1 MKSLKTRLITIFTAV
16 IFVLTVVLGFIVVN
30 RVGKNLTDDYYDDLQ
45 NFAVEKANYI
55 RSKIDSEIFYIE
67 AIAQD
72 DKIINKDISW
82 EKKADYFEKE
92 AKRAGYMYYS
102 YADKNGNATLFN
114 KKRDTVNV
122 KDRDYYKKAM
132 SGKGAISDVII
143 SAVTKKPTI
152 IVASPI
158 IKNGQIQGVFYGAK
172 EATFLSDIVSKI
184 KYGKTGFGIII
195 NHKGTTVGHANKK
208 LVLSQS
214 NTVEIAKKDSSF
226 KSLADLIENIIS
238 EKKVG
243 KGEYEYKGT
252 KNAAGFSP
260 IEGTNWTMV
269 FGGEI
274 SEVLTDVHSIRN
286 IIIILSL
293 MTIVI
298 GALVTYFISGTI
310 ASPIIAVTKRMNEL
324 SNLDFTIYGNEDA
337 IKYLN
342 REDEIGSMARA
353 LRKMRD
359 NIAEFITK
367 TDESAQQIVA
377 TSEELTATSQQSATA
392 SEEVAKTIED
402 IAKGAGNQAQDTEN
416 SASSV
421 EEMGSLLEQNK
432 EYVEELN
439 NAAKD
444 IGERKEEGFS
454 ILKELIEK
462 TKENNEAATN
472 IYEII
477 LSNNESA
484 EKIDSASSM
493 IQSIADQTNLLA
505 LNAAIEAA
513 RAGEHGKG
521 FAVVADEIRKLA
533 EQSNSFTEEI
543 KKVIGELKIK
553 SQNAVDKMEK
563 VKEINQYQSES
574 VKGTEEKFE
583 KIAYSIDV
591 TNNVIEKLNRSEENM
606 SKNKEKLMNLMQNL
620 SAIAE
625 ENAAGTE
632 EASASIEQQAASIEE
647 IANSSEGLAR
657 IAEELDSLIKKFK
670 V

>member
-45 NFAVEKANYI
+45 NLVVEKANYI

-195 NHKGTTVGHANKK
+195 NDKGTTVGHANKK

-269 FGGEI
+269 FGREI

>member
-1 MKSLKTRLITIFTAV
+1 MKSLKIRLITIFTTI
-16 IFVLTVVLGFIVVN
+16 IFILTVVLGFIVVN
-30 RVGKNLTDDYYDDLQ
+30 RVSKSITDNYNNNLQGL
-45 NFAVEKANYI
+45 AVEKANYI

-82 EKKADYFEKE
+82 EKKAEYFEKE

-102 YADKNGNATLFN
+102 YADKSGNATLFN

-143 SAVTKKPTI
+143 SAVKKKSII

-195 NHKGTTVGHANKK
+195 NDKGTTVGHANKK

-214 NTVEIAKKDSSF
+214 NTVEIGKKDPSF
-226 KSLADLIENIIS
+226 KSLAGLIENIIS
-238 EKKVG
+238 QKKVG

-252 KNAAGFSP
+252 KNAVGFSP

-269 FGGEI
+269 LGGEI
-274 SEVLTDVHSIRN
+274 SEVLNDVYSIRN
-286 IIIILSL
+286 TIIILSL

-298 GALVTYFISGTI
+298 GALVIYFISGTI

-342 REDEIGSMARA
+342 REDEVGSMARA

-367 TDESAQQIVA
+367 TDESAQQILA
-377 TSEELTATSQQSATA
+377 TSEELAATSQQSVTA

-402 IAKGAGNQAQDTEN
+402 IAKGAGNQAQDTEI

-432 EYVEELN
+432 EYVKELN

-444 IGERKEEGFS
+444 IGDRKEEGFS

-462 TKENNEAATN
+462 TKENNEAAKN

-505 LNAAIEAA
+505 LNASIEAA

-543 KKVIGELKIK
+543 KKVIEELKIK
-553 SQNAVDKMEK
+553 SQNAVAKMEE

-583 KIAYSIDV
+583 KIAHSIDV
-591 TNNVIEKLNRSEENM
+591 TNNVIEKLNKSEENM
-606 SKNKEKLMNLMQNL
+606 NKDKEKIMNLMQNL

-632 EASASIEQQAASIEE
+632 EASASIEQQAASVEE
-647 IANSSEGLAR
+647 IANSSEGLSH

>member
-45 NFAVEKANYI
+45 NLAVEKANYI

-102 YADKNGNATLFN
+102 YVDKNGNSTLFN

-122 KDRDYYKKAM
+122 KERDYYKKAM

-143 SAVTKKPTI
+143 SAATKKPTI

-195 NHKGTTVGHANKK
+195 NDKGTTVGHANKK

-214 NTVEIAKKDSSF
+214 NTVEIAKKDPSF

-286 IIIILSL
+286 IIILSL

-402 IAKGAGNQAQDTEN
+402 IAKGSGNQAQDTEN

-421 EEMGSLLEQNK
+421 EEMGILLEQNK

-444 IGERKEEGFS
+444 IEERKEEGFS

-543 KKVIGELKIK
+543 KKVIEKLKK
-553 SQNAVDKMEK
+553 ESQNAVAKMKE

-583 KIAYSIDV
+583 KIAHSIDI

-606 SKNKEKLMNLMQNL
+606 NKNKEKLMNLMQNL

-625 ENAAGTE
+625 ENAASTE
-632 EASASIEQQAASIEE
+632 EASASIEEQAASIEE
-647 IANSSEGLAR
+647 IANSSEGLAH

>member
-1 MKSLKTRLITIFTAV
+1 MKSLKTKMITIFTAV
-16 IFVLTVVLGFIVVN
+16 IFVLTVLLGFVIINKVSKSL
-30 RVGKNLTDDYYDDLQ
+30 REDYYDDLKSLS
-45 NFAVEKANYI
+45 VEKANYI
-55 RSKIDSEIFYIE
+55 KSKVDSEIFYME
-67 AIAQD
+67 AVAQD
-72 DKIINKDISW
+72 DRIINKDISW

-92 AKRAGYMYYS
+92 AKRAGYMYYA
-102 YADKNGNATLFN
+102 YADKNGNSILFN
-114 KKRDTVNV
+114 KKRDTANV

-132 SGKGAISDVII
+132 LGKGAISDVII
-143 SAVTKKPTI
+143 SSVTKEPII

-184 KYGKTGFGIII
+184 KYGKTGFGIIV
-195 NHKGTTVGHANKK
+195 NDKGTTVGHANKK

-214 NTVEIAKKDSSF
+214 NTVEIAKKDASF

-243 KGEYEYKGT
+243 NGDYEYKGT
-252 KNAAGFSP
+252 KNAVGFSP

-269 FGGEI
+269 FGGEL
-274 SEVLTDVHSIRN
+274 SEVLAEVHSIRN
-286 IIIILSL
+286 IVIILSL
-293 MTIVI
+293 IVIVI
-298 GALVTYFISGTI
+298 GALITYLISGKI
-310 ASPIIAVTKRMNEL
+310 ASPIVAVTKRMNEL

-359 NIAEFITK
+359 NIAEFIAK
-367 TDESAQQIVA
+367 TNEASQQIVA
-377 TSEELTATSQQSATA
+377 TSEELTATSHQSATA

-402 IAKGAGNQAQDTEN
+402 IAKGAGNQAEDTQS
-416 SASSV
+416 SALSV
-421 EEMGSLLEQNK
+421 EKMGSLLQQNK
-432 EYVEELN
+432 EYVKELN

-444 IGERKEEGFS
+444 IEDRKEEGFS

-462 TKENNEAATN
+462 TKENSNAASSV
-472 IYEII
+472 YQII
-477 LSNNESA
+477 VSNNESA

-513 RAGEHGKG
+513 RAGEQGKG

-533 EQSNSFTEEI
+533 EQSNSFTKEI
-543 KKVIGELKIK
+543 KKVIEELKRK
-553 SQNAVDKMEK
+553 SQNAVDKMKE
-563 VKEINQYQSES
+563 VKEINQHQSES
-574 VKGTEEKFE
+574 VNNTEEKFE
-583 KIAYSIDV
+583 KIAYSINI
-591 TNNVIEKLNRSEENM
+591 TNNVIEKLNQSEEKMNE
-606 SKNKEKLMNLMQNL
+606 NKEKLMNLMQNL

-625 ENAAGTE
+625 ENAASTE
-632 EASASIEQQAASIEE
+632 EASASIEQQTASVEE
-647 IANSSEGLAR
+647 IANSSEGLAQ

>member
-45 NFAVEKANYI
+45 NLVVEKANYI

-72 DKIINKDISW
+72 DKIINKYISW

-195 NHKGTTVGHANKK
+195 NDKGTTVGHANKK

>member
-45 NFAVEKANYI
+45 NLAVEKANYI

-195 NHKGTTVGHANKK
+195 NDKGTTVGHANKK

-657 IAEELDSLIKKFK
+657 IAEKLDSLIKKFK

>member
-1 MKSLKTRLITIFTAV
+1 MKSLKTKMITIFTAV
-16 IFVLTVVLGFIVVN
+16 IFVLTVLLGFVIINKVSKSL
-30 RVGKNLTDDYYDDLQ
+30 REDYYDDLKSLS
-45 NFAVEKANYI
+45 VEKANYI
-55 RSKIDSEIFYIE
+55 KSKVDSEIFYME
-67 AIAQD
+67 AVAQD
-72 DKIINKDISW
+72 DRIINKDISW

-92 AKRAGYMYYS
+92 AKRAGYMYYA
-102 YADKNGNATLFN
+102 YADKNGNSILFN
-114 KKRDTVNV
+114 KKRDTANV

-132 SGKGAISDVII
+132 LGKGAISDVII
-143 SAVTKKPTI
+143 SSVTKEPII

-184 KYGKTGFGIII
+184 KYGKTGFGIIV
-195 NHKGTTVGHANKK
+195 NDKGTTVGHANKK

-214 NTVEIAKKDSSF
+214 NTVEIAKKDASF

-243 KGEYEYKGT
+243 NGDYEYKGT
-252 KNAAGFSP
+252 KNAVGFSP

-269 FGGEI
+269 FGGEL
-274 SEVLTDVHSIRN
+274 SEVLAEVHSIRN
-286 IIIILSL
+286 IVIILSL
-293 MTIVI
+293 IVIVI
-298 GALVTYFISGTI
+298 GALITYIISGKI
-310 ASPIIAVTKRMNEL
+310 ASPIVAVTKRMNEL

-359 NIAEFITK
+359 NIAEFIAK
-367 TDESAQQIVA
+367 TNEASQQIVA
-377 TSEELTATSQQSATA
+377 TSEELTATSHQSATA

-402 IAKGAGNQAQDTEN
+402 IAKGAGNQAEDTQS
-416 SASSV
+416 SALSV
-421 EEMGSLLEQNK
+421 EKMGSLLQQNK
-432 EYVEELN
+432 EYVKELN

-444 IGERKEEGFS
+444 IGDRKEEGFS

-462 TKENNEAATN
+462 TKENSNAASSV
-472 IYEII
+472 YQII
-477 LSNNESA
+477 VSNNESA

-513 RAGEHGKG
+513 RAGEQGKG

-533 EQSNSFTEEI
+533 EQSNSFTKEI
-543 KKVIGELKIK
+543 KKVIEELKRK
-553 SQNAVDKMEK
+553 SQNAVDKMKE
-563 VKEINQYQSES
+563 VKEINQHQSES
-574 VKGTEEKFE
+574 VNNTEEKFE
-583 KIAYSIDV
+583 KIAYSINI
-591 TNNVIEKLNRSEENM
+591 TNNVIEKLNQSEEKMNE
-606 SKNKEKLMNLMQNL
+606 NKEKLMNLMQNL

-625 ENAAGTE
+625 ENAASTE
-632 EASASIEQQAASIEE
+632 EASASIEQQTASVEE
-647 IANSSEGLAR
+647 IANSSEGLAQ

>member
-1 MKSLKTRLITIFTAV
+1 MKSLKTRLITIFTTI

-30 RVGKNLTDDYYDDLQ
+30 RVSKNLTEDYYDDLQ
-45 NFAVEKANYI
+45 NLAVEKSNYI
-55 RSKIDSEIFYIE
+55 KSKIDSEMFYIE

-72 DKIINKDISW
+72 DKIISKDISW

-102 YADKNGNATLFN
+102 YVDKNGNSTLFN

-132 SGKGAISDVII
+132 SGKAAISDIII

-158 IKNGQIQGVFYGAK
+158 IKSGQIQGVFYGAK

-184 KYGKTGFGIII
+184 EYGKTGFGIIV
-195 NHKGTTVGHANKK
+195 NDKGTTVGHANKK

-214 NTVEIAKKDSSF
+214 NTVEIAKKDPSF

-238 EKKVG
+238 QKKVG
-243 KGEYEYKGT
+243 NGEYEYEAT
-252 KNAAGFSP
+252 KNAVGFSP

-286 IIIILSL
+286 IIIVLSL
-293 MTIVI
+293 MIIVI
-298 GALVTYFISGTI
+298 GALVIYFISGTI
-310 ASPIIAVTKRMNEL
+310 VSPIIAVTKRMNEL
-324 SNLDFTIYGNEDA
+324 SNLNFTISGNEDA

-342 REDEIGSMARA
+342 RKDEIGSMARA
-353 LRKMRD
+353 VRKMRD
-359 NIAEFITK
+359 NVAEFITK

-402 IAKGAGNQAQDTEN
+402 IAKGSGNQAQDTEN

-432 EYVEELN
+432 EYVKELN

-444 IGERKEEGFS
+444 IEEKKEEGFS
-454 ILKELIEK
+454 ILKKLIEK

-472 IYEII
+472 IYQII
-477 LSNNESA
+477 LSNNKSA

-543 KKVIGELKIK
+543 KKVIEELKKK
-553 SQNAVDKMEK
+553 SQNAVDKMEE

-574 VKGTEEKFE
+574 VKGTEEKFK

-591 TNNVIEKLNRSEENM
+591 TNNVIEKLNKSEEKMNQ
-606 SKNKEKLMNLMQNL
+606 NKEKLMNLMQNL

-632 EASASIEQQAASIEE
+632 EASASIEEQAASIEE

>member
-1 MKSLKTRLITIFTAV
+1 MKSLKTRLITIFTTI

-30 RVGKNLTDDYYDDLQ
+30 RVSKNLTEDYYDDLQ
-45 NFAVEKANYI
+45 NLAVEKSNYI
-55 RSKIDSEIFYIE
+55 KSKIDSEMFYIE

-72 DKIINKDISW
+72 DKIISKDISW

-102 YADKNGNATLFN
+102 YVDKNGNSTLFN

-132 SGKGAISDVII
+132 SGKAAISDIII

-158 IKNGQIQGVFYGAK
+158 IKSGQIQGVFYGAK

-184 KYGKTGFGIII
+184 EYGKTGFGIIV
-195 NHKGTTVGHANKK
+195 NDKGTTVGHANKK
-208 LVLSQS
+208 LVLNQS
-214 NTVEIAKKDSSF
+214 NTVEIAKKDPSF

-238 EKKVG
+238 QKKVG
-243 KGEYEYKGT
+243 NGEYEYKGT
-252 KNAAGFSP
+252 KNAVGFSP

-286 IIIILSL
+286 IIIVLSL
-293 MTIVI
+293 MIIVI
-298 GALVTYFISGTI
+298 GALVIYFISGTVV
-310 ASPIIAVTKRMNEL
+310 SPIIAVTKRMNEL
-324 SNLDFTIYGNEDA
+324 SNLNFTISGNEDA

-342 REDEIGSMARA
+342 RKDEIGSMARA
-353 LRKMRD
+353 VRKMRD
-359 NIAEFITK
+359 NVAEFITK

-377 TSEELTATSQQSATA
+377 TSEELKATSQQSATA

-402 IAKGAGNQAQDTEN
+402 IAKGSGNQAQDTQS

-432 EYVEELN
+432 EYVKELN

-444 IGERKEEGFS
+444 IEEKKEEGFS
-454 ILKELIEK
+454 ILKELIGK

-472 IYEII
+472 IYQII

-543 KKVIGELKIK
+543 KKVIEELKKK
-553 SQNAVDKMEK
+553 SQNAVDKMEE

-606 SKNKEKLMNLMQNL
+606 NKNKEKLMNLMQNL

>member
-45 NFAVEKANYI
+45 NLAVEKANYI

-195 NHKGTTVGHANKK
+195 NDKGTTVGHANKK

-377 TSEELTATSQQSATA
+377 TSEELTATSHQSATA

-606 SKNKEKLMNLMQNL
+606 NKNKEKLMNLMQNL

-625 ENAAGTE
+625 ENAASTE
-632 EASASIEQQAASIEE
+632 EASASIEQQAASVEE
-647 IANSSEGLAR
+647 IANSSEGLAH

>member
-1 MKSLKTRLITIFTAV
+1 M
-16 IFVLTVVLGFIVVN
+16 N
-30 RVGKNLTDDYYDDLQ
+30 
-45 NFAVEKANYI
+45 I
-55 RSKIDSEIFYIE
+55 RE
-67 AIAQD
+67 Q
-72 DKIINKDISW
+72 
-82 EKKADYFEKE
+82 
-92 AKRAGYMYYS
+92 
-102 YADKNGNATLFN
+102 
-114 KKRDTVNV
+114 
-122 KDRDYYKKAM
+122 
-132 SGKGAISDVII
+132 
-143 SAVTKKPTI
+143 
-152 IVASPI
+152 
-158 IKNGQIQGVFYGAK
+158 
-172 EATFLSDIVSKI
+172 
-184 KYGKTGFGIII
+184 
-195 NHKGTTVGHANKK
+195 
-208 LVLSQS
+208 
-214 NTVEIAKKDSSF
+214 
-226 KSLADLIENIIS
+226 
-238 EKKVG
+238 
-243 KGEYEYKGT
+243 

-377 TSEELTATSQQSATA
+377 TSEELTATSQQSAKA

-402 IAKGAGNQAQDTEN
+402 IAKGSGNQAQDTEN

-444 IGERKEEGFS
+444 IEERKEEGFS

-543 KKVIGELKIK
+543 KKDYRGIK
-553 SQNAVDKMEK
+553 ERIPKC
-563 VKEINQYQSES
+563 
-574 VKGTEEKFE
+574 
-583 KIAYSIDV
+583 
-591 TNNVIEKLNRSEENM
+591 
-606 SKNKEKLMNLMQNL
+606 
-620 SAIAE
+620 
-625 ENAAGTE
+625 
-632 EASASIEQQAASIEE
+632 
-647 IANSSEGLAR
+647 SS
-657 IAEELDSLIKKFK
+657 
-670 V
+670 

>member
-45 NFAVEKANYI
+45 NLVVEKANYI

-195 NHKGTTVGHANKK
+195 NDKGTTVGHANKK

>member
-195 NHKGTTVGHANKK
+195 NDKGTTVGHANKK

>member
-1 MKSLKTRLITIFTAV
+1 MKSLKTRLITIFTTI

-30 RVGKNLTDDYYDDLQ
+30 RVSKNLTEDYYDDLQ
-45 NFAVEKANYI
+45 NLAVEKSNYI
-55 RSKIDSEIFYIE
+55 KSKIDSEIFYIE

-132 SGKGAISDVII
+132 SGKAAISDIII

-158 IKNGQIQGVFYGAK
+158 IKSGQIQGAFYGAK

-184 KYGKTGFGIII
+184 EYGKTGFGIIV
-195 NHKGTTVGHANKK
+195 NDKGTTVGHANKK

-214 NTVEIAKKDSSF
+214 NTVEIAQKDPSF

-238 EKKVG
+238 QKKVG
-243 KGEYEYKGT
+243 NGEYEYKGT
-252 KNAAGFSP
+252 KNAVGFSP

-286 IIIILSL
+286 IIIVLSL
-293 MTIVI
+293 MIIVI
-298 GALVTYFISGTI
+298 GALVIYFISGTI
-310 ASPIIAVTKRMNEL
+310 VSPIIAVTKRMNEL
-324 SNLDFTIYGNEDA
+324 SNLNFTISGNEDA

-353 LRKMRD
+353 VRKMRD
-359 NIAEFITK
+359 NVAEFITK

-402 IAKGAGNQAQDTEN
+402 IAKGSGNQAQDTQN

-432 EYVEELN
+432 EYVKELN

-444 IGERKEEGFS
+444 IGDRKEEGFS

-477 LSNNESA
+477 LSNNKSA

-513 RAGEHGKG
+513 RAGEHGKS

-543 KKVIGELKIK
+543 KKVIEELKKK
-553 SQNAVDKMEK
+553 SQNAVDKMEE

-574 VKGTEEKFE
+574 VKGTEEKFK

-591 TNNVIEKLNRSEENM
+591 TNNVIEKLNKSEEKMNQ
-606 SKNKEKLMNLMQNL
+606 NKEKLMNLMQNL

-632 EASASIEQQAASIEE
+632 EASASIEEQAASIEE
-647 IANSSEGLAR
+647 IANSSEGLAH

>member
-1 MKSLKTRLITIFTAV
+1 MKSLKTKMITIFTAV
-16 IFVLTVVLGFIVVN
+16 IFVLTVLLGFVIINKVSKSL
-30 RVGKNLTDDYYDDLQ
+30 REDYYDDLKSLS
-45 NFAVEKANYI
+45 VEKANYI
-55 RSKIDSEIFYIE
+55 KSKVDSEIFYME
-67 AIAQD
+67 AVARD
-72 DKIINKDISW
+72 DRIINKDISW

-92 AKRAGYMYYS
+92 AKRAGYMYYA
-102 YADKNGNATLFN
+102 YADKNGNSILFN
-114 KKRDTVNV
+114 KKRDTANV

-143 SAVTKKPTI
+143 SSVTKEPII

-184 KYGKTGFGIII
+184 KYGKTGFGIIV
-195 NHKGTTVGHANKK
+195 NDKGTTVGHANKK

-214 NTVEIAKKDSSF
+214 NTVEIAKKDASF

-243 KGEYEYKGT
+243 NGDYEYKGT
-252 KNAAGFSP
+252 KNAVGFSP

-269 FGGEI
+269 FGGEL
-274 SEVLTDVHSIRN
+274 SEVLAEVHSIRN
-286 IIIILSL
+286 IVIILSL
-293 MTIVI
+293 IVIVI
-298 GALVTYFISGTI
+298 GALITYLISGKI
-310 ASPIIAVTKRMNEL
+310 ASPIVAVTKRMNEL

-359 NIAEFITK
+359 NIAEFIAK
-367 TDESAQQIVA
+367 TNEASQQIVA
-377 TSEELTATSQQSATA
+377 TSEELTATSHQSATA

-402 IAKGAGNQAQDTEN
+402 IAKGAGNQAEDTQS
-416 SASSV
+416 SALSV
-421 EEMGSLLEQNK
+421 EKMGSLLQQNK
-432 EYVEELN
+432 EYVKELN

-444 IGERKEEGFS
+444 IEDRKEEGFS

-462 TKENNEAATN
+462 TKENSNAASSV
-472 IYEII
+472 YQII
-477 LSNNESA
+477 VSNNESA

-513 RAGEHGKG
+513 RAGEQGKG

-543 KKVIGELKIK
+543 KKVIEELKIK
-553 SQNAVDKMEK
+553 SQSAVNKMKE
-563 VKEINQYQSES
+563 VKEINHHQSES
-574 VKGTEEKFE
+574 VNNTEEKFE
-583 KIAYSIDV
+583 KIAYSINI
-591 TNNVIEKLNRSEENM
+591 TNNVIEKLNQSEKKMNE
-606 SKNKEKLMNLMQNL
+606 NKEKLMNLMQNL

-625 ENAAGTE
+625 ENAASTE
-632 EASASIEQQAASIEE
+632 EASASIEEQAASVEE
-647 IANSSEGLAR
+647 IANSSEGLAH

>member
-1 MKSLKTRLITIFTAV
+1 M
-16 IFVLTVVLGFIVVN
+16 LTVVLGFIVVN

>member
-1 MKSLKTRLITIFTAV
+1 MKSLKTKMITIFTAV
-16 IFVLTVVLGFIVVN
+16 IFVLTVVLGFVIINKVS
-30 RVGKNLTDDYYDDLQ
+30 KNLTKDYYDDLKSLS
-45 NFAVEKANYI
+45 VEKANYI
-55 RSKIDSEIFYIE
+55 KSKVDSEIFYME
-67 AIAQD
+67 AVAQD
-72 DKIINKDISW
+72 DRIINKDISW

-92 AKRAGYMYYS
+92 AKRAGYMYYA
-102 YADKNGNATLFN
+102 YADKNGNSILFN
-114 KKRDTVNV
+114 KKRDTANV

-143 SAVTKKPTI
+143 SSVTKEPII

-184 KYGKTGFGIII
+184 KYGKTGFGIIV
-195 NHKGTTVGHANKK
+195 NDKGTTVGHANKK

-214 NTVEIAKKDSSF
+214 NTVEIAKKDASF

-243 KGEYEYKGT
+243 NGDYEYKGT
-252 KNAAGFSP
+252 KNAVGFSP

-269 FGGEI
+269 FGGEL
-274 SEVLTDVHSIRN
+274 SEVLAEVHSIRN
-286 IIIILSL
+286 IVIILSL
-293 MTIVI
+293 IVIVI
-298 GALVTYFISGTI
+298 GALITYLISGKI
-310 ASPIIAVTKRMNEL
+310 ASPIVAVTKRMNEL

-359 NIAEFITK
+359 NIADFIAK
-367 TDESAQQIVA
+367 TNEASQQIVA
-377 TSEELTATSQQSATA
+377 TSEELTATSHQSATA

-402 IAKGAGNQAQDTEN
+402 IAKGAGNQAEDTQS
-416 SASSV
+416 SALSV
-421 EEMGSLLEQNK
+421 EKMGSLLQQNK
-432 EYVEELN
+432 EYVKELN

-444 IGERKEEGFS
+444 IEDRKEEGFS

-462 TKENNEAATN
+462 TKENSNAASSV
-472 IYEII
+472 YQII
-477 LSNNESA
+477 VSNNESA

-513 RAGEHGKG
+513 RAGEQGKG

-533 EQSNSFTEEI
+533 EQSNSFTKEI
-543 KKVIGELKIK
+543 KKVIEELKIK
-553 SQNAVDKMEK
+553 SQNAVDKMKE
-563 VKEINQYQSES
+563 VKEINQHQSES
-574 VKGTEEKFE
+574 VNNTEEKFE
-583 KIAYSIDV
+583 KIAYSINI
-591 TNNVIEKLNRSEENM
+591 TNNVIEKLNQSEEKMNE
-606 SKNKEKLMNLMQNL
+606 NKEKLMNLMQNL

-625 ENAAGTE
+625 ENAASTE
-632 EASASIEQQAASIEE
+632 EASASIEQQTASVEE
-647 IANSSEGLAR
+647 IANSSEGLAH

>member
-1 MKSLKTRLITIFTAV
+1 MKSLKTRLITIFTTI

-30 RVGKNLTDDYYDDLQ
+30 RVSKNLTEDYYDDLQ
-45 NFAVEKANYI
+45 NLAVEKSNYI
-55 RSKIDSEIFYIE
+55 KSKIDSEIFYIE

-82 EKKADYFEKE
+82 EKKVDYFEKE
-92 AKRAGYMYYS
+92 ARRAGYMYYS
-102 YADKNGNATLFN
+102 YADINGNATLFN

-132 SGKGAISDVII
+132 LGKAAISDVII
-143 SAVTKKPTI
+143 SSVTNKPTI

-195 NHKGTTVGHANKK
+195 NDKGTTVGHANKK

-214 NTVEIAKKDSSF
+214 NTVEIAKKDPSF

-238 EKKVG
+238 EKRLVRENMNIREQKMQLV
-243 KGEYEYKGT
+243 
-252 KNAAGFSP
+252 FSYRRYQLDY
-260 IEGTNWTMV
+260 G

-286 IIIILSL
+286 IIIVLSL
-293 MTIVI
+293 MIIVI
-298 GALVTYFISGTI
+298 GALVIYFISGTVV
-310 ASPIIAVTKRMNEL
+310 SPIIAVTKRMNEL
-324 SNLDFTIYGNEDA
+324 SNLDFTISGNEDA

-353 LRKMRD
+353 VRKMRD
-359 NIAEFITK
+359 NVAEFITK

-402 IAKGAGNQAQDTEN
+402 IAEGSGNQAQDTQN

-432 EYVEELN
+432 EYVKELN

-444 IGERKEEGFS
+444 IEDRKEEGFS

-477 LSNNESA
+477 LSNNKSA

-543 KKVIGELKIK
+543 KKL
-553 SQNAVDKMEK
+553 
-563 VKEINQYQSES
+563 
-574 VKGTEEKFE
+574 
-583 KIAYSIDV
+583 
-591 TNNVIEKLNRSEENM
+591 
-606 SKNKEKLMNLMQNL
+606 
-620 SAIAE
+620 
-625 ENAAGTE
+625 
-632 EASASIEQQAASIEE
+632 
-647 IANSSEGLAR
+647 
-657 IAEELDSLIKKFK
+657 
-670 V
+670 

>member
-1 MKSLKTRLITIFTAV
+1 MKSLKTKMITIFTAV
-16 IFVLTVVLGFIVVN
+16 IFVLTVLLGFIIINKVS
-30 RVGKNLTDDYYDDLQ
+30 KNLTKDYYDDLKTIS
-45 NFAVEKANYI
+45 VEKANYI
-55 RSKIDSEIFYIE
+55 KSKVDSEIFYME
-67 AIAQD
+67 AMAQD
-72 DKIINKDISW
+72 DRIINKDISW
-82 EKKADYFEKE
+82 ERKADYFEKE
-92 AKRAGYMYYS
+92 SKRAGYTYYA
-102 YADKNGNATLFN
+102 YADKNGNSILFN
-114 KKRDTVNV
+114 KKRDTANV

-143 SAVTKKPTI
+143 SSVTKEPII

-184 KYGKTGFGIII
+184 KYGETGFGIIV
-195 NHKGTTVGHANKK
+195 NDKGTTVGHANKK

-214 NTVEIAKKDSSF
+214 NTVEIAKKDASF

-243 KGEYEYKGT
+243 NGDYEYKGT
-252 KNAAGFSP
+252 KNAVGFSP

-269 FGGEI
+269 FGGEL
-274 SEVLTDVHSIRN
+274 SEVLAEVHSIRN
-286 IIIILSL
+286 IVIILSL
-293 MTIVI
+293 IVIVI
-298 GALVTYFISGTI
+298 GALITYLISGKI

-337 IKYLN
+337 IKYIN
-342 REDEIGSMARA
+342 REDEIGSMAKA

-359 NIAEFITK
+359 NIAEFIAK
-367 TDESAQQIVA
+367 TNEASQQIVA
-377 TSEELTATSQQSATA
+377 TSEELTATSHQSATA

-402 IAKGAGNQAQDTEN
+402 IAKGAGNQAEDTQS
-416 SASSV
+416 SALSV
-421 EEMGSLLEQNK
+421 EKMGSLLEQNK
-432 EYVEELN
+432 EYVKELN

-444 IGERKEEGFS
+444 IEDRKEEGFS

-462 TKENNEAATN
+462 TKENSNAASSV
-472 IYEII
+472 YQII
-477 LSNNESA
+477 VNNNESA

-513 RAGEHGKG
+513 RAGEQGKG

-533 EQSNSFTEEI
+533 EQSNSFTKEI
-543 KKVIGELKIK
+543 KKVIEELKIK
-553 SQNAVDKMEK
+553 SQNAVDKMKE
-563 VKEINQYQSES
+563 VKEINQHQSES
-574 VKGTEEKFE
+574 VGYTEEKFE
-583 KIAYSIDV
+583 KIAYSINI
-591 TNNVIEKLNRSEENM
+591 TNNVIEKLNQSEEKMNG
-606 SKNKEKLMNLMQNL
+606 NKEKLMNLMQNL

-625 ENAAGTE
+625 ENAASTE
-632 EASASIEQQAASIEE
+632 EASASIEEQAASVEE
-647 IANSSEGLAR
+647 IANSSEGLAH

>member
-30 RVGKNLTDDYYDDLQ
+30 RVGKNLTDDYYDDLEHL
-45 NFAVEKANYI
+45 AVEKANYI

-102 YADKNGNATLFN
+102 YVDKNGNSTLFN

-122 KDRDYYKKAM
+122 KERDYYKKAM

-195 NHKGTTVGHANKK
+195 NDKGTTVGHANKK

-214 NTVEIAKKDSSF
+214 NTVEIAKKDPSF

-377 TSEELTATSQQSATA
+377 TSEELTATSQQSAKA

-402 IAKGAGNQAQDTEN
+402 IAKGSGNQAQDTEN

-421 EEMGSLLEQNK
+421 EEMGSLLEQNE

-444 IGERKEEGFS
+444 IEERKEEGFS

-543 KKVIGELKIK
+543 KKIIEELKK
-553 SQNAVDKMEK
+553 ESQNAVAKMKE

-606 SKNKEKLMNLMQNL
+606 NKNKEKLMNLMQNL

-625 ENAAGTE
+625 ENAASTE
-632 EASASIEQQAASIEE
+632 EASASIEEQAASVEE
-647 IANSSEGLAR
+647 IANSSEGLAH

>member
-1 MKSLKTRLITIFTAV
+1 MKSLKTKMITIFTAV
-16 IFVLTVVLGFIVVN
+16 IFVLTVVLGFVIINKVS
-30 RVGKNLTDDYYDDLQ
+30 KNLTKDYYDDLKSLS
-45 NFAVEKANYI
+45 VEKSNYI
-55 RSKIDSEIFYIE
+55 KSKVDSEIFYME

-72 DKIINKDISW
+72 DRIINKDISW

-92 AKRAGYMYYS
+92 AKRAGYMYYA
-102 YADKNGNATLFN
+102 YADKNGNSILFN
-114 KKRDTVNV
+114 KKRYTANV
-122 KDRDYYKKAM
+122 KDREYYKKAM

-143 SAVTKKPTI
+143 SSVTKEPII

-158 IKNGQIQGVFYGAK
+158 IKNGQIQGAFYGAK

-195 NHKGTTVGHANKK
+195 NDKGTTVGHANKK

-214 NTVEIAKKDSSF
+214 NTVEIAKKDASF

-243 KGEYEYKGT
+243 NADYEYKGI
-252 KNAAGFSP
+252 KNAVGFSP

-269 FGGEI
+269 FGGEL
-274 SEVLTDVHSIRN
+274 SEVLAEVHSIRN
-286 IIIILSL
+286 VIIILSL
-293 MTIVI
+293 IVIVI
-298 GALVTYFISGTI
+298 GALITYFISGKI

-342 REDEIGSMARA
+342 REDEIGSMARS

-359 NIAEFITK
+359 NIAGFITK
-367 TDESAQQIVA
+367 TNEASQQIVS
-377 TSEELTATSQQSATA
+377 TSEELTATSHQSATA

-402 IAKGAGNQAQDTEN
+402 IAKGAGNQAEYTQN
-416 SASSV
+416 SALNV
-421 EEMGSLLEQNK
+421 EKMGSLLQQNK
-432 EYVEELN
+432 EYVKELN

-444 IGERKEEGFS
+444 IEDRKEEGFS

-462 TKENNEAATN
+462 TKENSNAASSV
-472 IYEII
+472 YQII
-477 LSNNESA
+477 VSNNESA

-493 IQSIADQTNLLA
+493 IQSISDQTNLLA
-505 LNAAIEAA
+505 LNASIEAA

-543 KKVIGELKIK
+543 KKVIEELKIK
-553 SQNAVDKMEK
+553 SQSAVNKMKE
-563 VKEINQYQSES
+563 VKEINHHQSES
-574 VKGTEEKFE
+574 VNNTEEKFE
-583 KIAYSIDV
+583 KISYSINI
-591 TNNVIEKLNRSEENM
+591 TNNVIKKLNQSEKKMNE
-606 SKNKEKLMNLMQNL
+606 NKEK
-620 SAIAE
+620 AYE
-625 ENAAGTE
+625 FNAKFISYSRRKCSKYRGSFSLNRRTG
-632 EASASIEQQAASIEE
+632 SKCRR
-647 IANSSEGLAR
+647 NS
-657 IAEELDSLIKKFK
+657 
-670 V
+670 